1 MDKIFEKKVTTFKSG
16 YFSFS
21 RKYSVRELQPLR
33 IEARVLYETVKDL
46 PILPVLA
53 TDLEQDLIR
62 RSIFGT
68 AALEGNPL
76 TEERVAEI
84 IINSEIIQP
93 EARAEIEIKNL
104 KNTYDLLKTI
114 DTFEAP
120 PMINEDLIKT
130 VHKTITLGIED
141 NQNNPGQYRNHLVR
155 VGDIQHGGVYTPP
168 KILKDIEMLMSGF
181 IEWINSEEILSLDK
195 EIRAALAHYYLGL
208 IHPFGDGN
216 GRTARFIEA
225 LILRLSGLKYVPV
238 MLSNYYY
245 RNLDEYFWV
254 FSKSIK
260 SNDNDVTP
268 FLKFVLA
275 GFVESLKEIK
285 ERIVFYIRKFSLRD
299 FYASLKEN
307 KTITQRQHD
316 LLIVLLE
323 NNFPAF
329 KLNDLYNLTT
339 LNILYRQV
347 SERTAR
353 RDLDKLKKMGLVK
366 PTEDNKYI
374 TNMEVLG

>member
-120 PMINEDLIKT
+120 PMIDEDLIKT

-260 SNDNDVTP
+260 SNSNDVTP

-275 GFVESLKEIK
+275 GFVESLKEIR

>member
-120 PMINEDLIKT
+120 PMIDEDLIKT

>member
-120 PMINEDLIKT
+120 PMIDEDLIKT

-260 SNDNDVTP
+260 SNSNDVTP

>member
-21 RKYSVRELQPLR
+21 RKYSVRELQP
-33 IEARVLYETVKDL
+33 ETVKDL

-120 PMINEDLIKT
+120 PMIDEDLIKT

-260 SNDNDVTP
+260 SNSNDVTP

>member
-120 PMINEDLIKT
+120 PMIDEDLIKT

-275 GFVESLKEIK
+275 GFVESLKEIR

>member
-84 IINSEIIQP
+84 IIDSEIIQP

-120 PMINEDLIKT
+120 PMIDEDLIKT

-260 SNDNDVTP
+260 SNSNDVTP